1 MEKFE
6 IKGNALVASGELGS
20 SDFAAFE
27 RCWRDCLA
35 QTRGELLVDFSQV
48 GYMTS
53 AYLGALLEL
62 IQSLAER
69 GRGMKLKASPV
80 VDHLLQLTGLNDA
93 IRMVE

>member
-6 IKGNALVASGELGS
+6 IKDNTLVAFGDLGA

-27 RCWRDCLA
+27 RCWNDCLA
-35 QTRGELLVDFSQV
+35 QTQGELLVDFSEV

-62 IQSLAER
+62 VHSLAER
-69 GRGMKLKASPV
+69 GRGMKVKTSPV
-80 VDHLLQLTGLNDA
+80 VKQLLQLTGLSDA
-93 IRMVE
+93 IRMVG